1 MGFKRT
7 FSSALGV
14 LSIALVLVGCH
25 TMTGRTAGR
34 YIDDQTLTTEVKT
47 KLVADRLANLTR
59 VNVTTQNGVVYLTG
73 TVDTPDRA
81 QRAADL
87 ANSVSGVRQV
97 VNQIQVASTTP
108 PSVAST
114 PSSASPTVTTLPP
127 TATATSTASNGAGAQ
142 APVDV
147 TGTVAHY
154 DPQTGIVT
162 LQDGR
167 MVRIAPTA
175 SVWQAQR
182 AGDIQ
187 PGQQLYLRNA
197 VPVGMQPSGAQAST
211 GNWRLAT
218 VSRVDTAA
226 NMLYLTDGTALQVQ
240 PTTRLTV
247 NGQPIALSQVQP
259 GAQVAVLTGGTSST
273 APTPSALP
281 RSTAGTPS
289 SSPIVIFNAPA
300 TR

>member
-1 MGFKRT
+1 
-7 FSSALGV
+7 
-14 LSIALVLVGCH
+14 
-25 TMTGRTAGR
+25 MTGRSAGR

-73 TVDTPDRA
+73 SVDTPDRA

-87 ANSVSGVRQV
+87 ASSVSGVRQV

-114 PSSASPTVTTLPP
+114 SPSAASPTVTPLPP
-127 TATATSTASNGAGAQ
+127 TASTTSTAASGANSQ

-147 TGTVAHY
+147 TGTVTHY

-167 MVRIAPTA
+167 MVRISPSA
-175 SVWQAQR
+175 SVWQAER
-182 AGDIQ
+182 AADIQ
-187 PGQQLYLRNA
+187 PGQQLYVRNA
-197 VPVGMQPSGAQAST
+197 VPVGVQPSGAQSGSGT
-211 GNWRLAT
+211 WRYGT

-226 NMLYLTDGTALQVQ
+226 NMLYLSDGTAVQIQ
-240 PTTRLTV
+240 PTTRVTV

-259 GAQVAVLTGGTSST
+259 GAQVAVRTGTTSST

-281 RSTAGTPS
+281 RSTAGAS
-289 SSPIVIFNAPA
+289 SSGPIVIFDAPA

>member
-1 MGFKRT
+1 MKFQHT
-7 FSSALGV
+7 FVSALGV
-14 LSIALVLVGCH
+14 VSIALALVGCH

-73 TVDTPDRA
+73 SVDTPDRA
-81 QRAADL
+81 QRAAEL

-108 PSVAST
+108 PTVVSTPPAST
-114 PSSASPTVTTLPP
+114 TVTTTPQP
-127 TATATSTASNGAGAQ
+127 TASATSAAASGAGAQ
-142 APVDV
+142 APIDV
-147 TGTVAHY
+147 TGTVAQY

-167 MVRIAPTA
+167 MVRISPTA

-187 PGQQLYLRNA
+187 PGQQLFLRNA
-197 VPVGMQPSGAQAST
+197 VPVGVQSSGAQVPAGS
-211 GNWRLAT
+211 WRVAT
-218 VSRVDTAA
+218 VSRVDTAN

-247 NGQPIALSQVQP
+247 NGQPITLSQVQP
-259 GAQVAVLTGGTSST
+259 GAQVALSTGTSST
-273 APTPSALP
+273 APSPSAFP
-281 RSTAGTPS
+281 RSTSGTPS